1 MLFVCYT
8 CRIRCDFTCKLCSD
22 SIFCMFFTLIF
33 GDIFFTFLILA
44 NCVRDESSADSS
56 NGSEECGTYR
66 FLCTQ
71 MKILQLLEFGY
82 TLSFFAE
89 AWQKGFVSKIYSQAA
104 NFPFFNGCVYYK
116 KNVCIPIIYPTY
128 VESTL
133 SIIICRYRIRDF
145 ARRANFLYAH
155 ALKWTVSRWPHYFNA
170 RANQESLWKF
180 KNRSRTHYVH
190 EKTLK

>member
-1 MLFVCYT
+1 MKVARIPQMGPKSVAHTDFCVYT
-8 CRIRCDFTCKLCSD
+8 DENFAITGIRLYF
-22 SIFCMFFTLIF
+22 
-33 GDIFFTFLILA
+33 
-44 NCVRDESSADSS
+44 
-56 NGSEECGTYR
+56 
-66 FLCTQ
+66 
-71 MKILQLLEFGY
+71 
-82 TLSFFAE
+82 LSFFAE
-89 AWQKGFVSKIYSQAA
+89 AWQKGFVSKEYSQVT

-116 KNVCIPIIYPTY
+116 KTAVCLSIIYRTY

-145 ARRANFLYAH
+145 AWRANFLHAH

-190 EKTLK
+190 EKSLK